1 MGGLMTLRAVVP
13 VLLLAA
19 AAGIAAPG
27 VATAQEVL
35 AARTL
40 RAGTVLREVDLKLR
54 GGAGAGAR
62 AGEQDA
68 QGLIAALVGLETRRA
83 IYTGRPVVAGDLGPP
98 TLVRRNAV
106 VVMLYRSRGLGIRTE
121 GRALES
127 GGAGEVVRVINL
139 TSRQPV
145 LATVT
150 GENQVE
156 VRR

>member
-1 MGGLMTLRAVVP
+1 MGDLRIIRAVVP
-13 VLLLAA
+13 ALLLAV
-19 AAGIAAPG
+19 AAGTAIPGMAP
-27 VATAQEVL
+27 AQEVL

-40 RAGTVLREVDLKLR
+40 RVGTVLREADLKLWDS
-54 GGAGAGAR
+54 GGTGSGERNAR
-62 AGEQDA
+62 D
-68 QGLIAALVGLETRRA
+68 LIAALVGLETRRA

-106 VVMLYRSRGLGIRTE
+106 VVMLYRHRGLGIRTE

-150 GENQVE
+150 GVNQVE
-156 VRR
+156 VHR